1 MAILAHLFPMH
12 PLFTS
17 RKHQKTLR
25 VSDVFR
31 GQRKGTLGTNGLKL
45 LSNQQALN
53 HSNWFLHFELVSS
66 PVMNLPIS
74 SQCYVFIPP
83 SPFPSSSRTKRGNKL
98 KLLFSHFFVVEDREV
113 LTFSDVQRIEI

>member
-66 PVMNLPIS
+66 PVMNLPI
-74 SQCYVFIPP
+74 
-83 SPFPSSSRTKRGNKL
+83 FPSVTFLYPLHPSRPHPER
-98 KLLFSHFFVVEDREV
+98 RE
-113 LTFSDVQRIEI
+113 EINLNFYFHTSLW